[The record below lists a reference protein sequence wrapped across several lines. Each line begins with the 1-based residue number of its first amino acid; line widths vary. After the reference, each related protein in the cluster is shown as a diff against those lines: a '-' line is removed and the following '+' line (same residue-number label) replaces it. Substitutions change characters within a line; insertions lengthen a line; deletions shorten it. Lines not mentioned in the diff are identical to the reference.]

1 MTPAPAWTLA
11 NSAAAYNSAMA
22 PPVRRTYTPVPTN
35 QALMASALAGGATG
49 APVRG
54 GPSPTGDSSLAPAPA
69 PAAPQ
74 NLPLPSPGRQQQLA
88 AMLQNEVKPDYTNV
102 KSPLEGLAKV
112 GTSALQGYDLRKY
125 TQGNAANMQAL
136 AGMLTP
142 PGANGAV
149 NPKAQQ
155 LSQLLM
161 SGTVDPSSLAP
172 LALARA
178 GVGGMT
184 IHPPNIAGISLVSDP
199 SGQVIGA
206 YDLHGRFMST
216 QGDGGVG
223 AGPCPPPGPAGPMPS
238 QGGGGPAPFAT
249 GGGAGA
255 PPTAAAGASAAPA
268 TASGPAITWDP
279 APDFGFQQGRTATG
293 VPVQRDVI
301 TGKIEA
307 AAPDPTGQANVFS
320 ADLNS
325 KSANYFA
332 VRDASRGFLS
342 AVPQGNQPI
351 TGPSAAAL
359 VANFARAI
367 NPNTVL
373 KAGDTLDPGTIAAAS
388 SSGFTDTMMSELN
401 KALTGK
407 GGISTETI
415 NAMKATV
422 GNSYKAARSGQDALE
437 GVYKPFETQLG
448 VPTGTIVRPSD
459 AGFTRPEP
467 RAPPTLHP
475 GQSLAGNLPPQA
487 VAMLAAEPSAANQ
500 AYFDQWYGQGSAA
513 RALQGG
519 QPPSAVASTPTPP
532 QPPVQANTVG
542 GPWVPRA
549 PGPIGRGAY
558 VR

>member
-1 MTPAPAWTLA
+1 MTAAWTLA
-11 NSAAAYNSAMA
+11 NSAAAYNSAVA
-22 PPVRRTYTPVPTN
+22 PRRTYTPVPTN

-49 APVRG
+49 APVPG

-69 PAAPQ
+69 PQSQ
-74 NLPLPSPGRQQQLA
+74 NLPLPAPGRQQQLA
-88 AMLQNEVKPDYTNV
+88 AMLQNEVKPDYTTV
-102 KSPLEGLAKV
+102 RSPLEGLAKV
-112 GTSALQGYDLRKY
+112 GTSALQGYDLRQY

-136 AGMLTP
+136 AGMLAP
-142 PGANGAV
+142 PGADASV

-199 SGQVIGA
+199 SGQVVGS
-206 YDLHGRFMST
+206 YDLQGRFMST

-223 AGPCPPPGPAGPMPS
+223 AGPGGGQGPAGPMPS
-238 QGGGGPAPFAT
+238 QGGGGPAPVAT
-249 GGGAGA
+249 GGGVGA
-255 PPTAAAGASAAPA
+255 PSAATGSASPA
-268 TASGPAITWDP
+268 PSTAPGQQITWGP
-279 APDFGFQQGRTATG
+279 PPDFGYQQGTTATG

-301 TGKIEA
+301 SGKIEA
-307 AAPDPTGQANVFS
+307 AAGDPTGQANVLS
-320 ADLNS
+320 SDLNS

-332 VRDASRGFLS
+332 VRDASRGFLA
-342 AVPQGNQPI
+342 AVPQANQPI

-407 GGISTETI
+407 GGISTDTI

-422 GNSYKAARSGQDALE
+422 GGSYKAALNGQQALE
-437 GVYKPFETQLG
+437 GVYKPFEAQLG
-448 VPTGTIVRPSD
+448 VPAGTIVKPSD
-459 AGFTRPEP
+459 AGFKWPEP
-467 RAPPTLHP
+467 PPAAAPPPIT
-475 GQSLAGNLPPQA
+475 GVSAGPVPAGITPQEWS
-487 VAMLAAEPSAANQ
+487 VMSPQE
-500 AYFDQWYGQGSAA
+500 
-513 RALQGG
+513 RALFN
-519 QPPSAVASTPTPP
+519 PVAPTP
-532 QPPVQANTVG
+532 QTAAPVQANAAG
-542 GPWVPRA
+542 GPWVPR
-549 PGPIGRGAY
+549 PGASLPVQQLPPPRNPMQAY
-558 VR
+558 PPGSY

>member
-22 PPVRRTYTPVPTN
+22 PPVRRTYTPVPMDRS
-35 QALMASALAGGATG
+35 LMASALAGGPT
-49 APVRG
+49 G

-74 NLPLPSPGRQQQLA
+74 NLPLPAPGRQQQLA

-112 GTSALQGYDLRKY
+112 GTSAIQGYDLRKY

-136 AGMLTP
+136 AGMLAP
-142 PGANGAV
+142 PGADGSV

-155 LSQLLM
+155 LSQLLL

-223 AGPCPPPGPAGPMPS
+223 AGPGGGQGPAGPVPT

-388 SSGFTDTMMSELN
+388 NSGFTDTMMSELN

-422 GNSYKAARSGQDALE
+422 GSSYKAALSGQQALE

-448 VPTGTIVRPSD
+448 VPTGTIVKPSD
-459 AGFTRPEP
+459 AGFKWPEP
-467 RAPPTLHP
+467 PPAPPPLTGVSAGAIPAPPAGVTPQEWP
-475 GQSLAGNLPPQA
+475 GIWQLMSPQ
-487 VAMLAAEPSAANQ
+487 
-500 AYFDQWYGQGSAA
+500 A
-513 RALQGG
+513 RALFG
-519 QPPSAVASTPTPP
+519 PTVVAP
-532 QPPVQANTVG
+532 QSPAPAPVQANAAG
-542 GPWVPRA
+542 GPWVPA
-549 PGPIGRGAY
+549 PVSPLGRGAY